1 MTVGRRVALAWLAL
15 AACSGGRARAQSGG
29 AAAPL
34 EASVKAAYL
43 YKFTAFVEW
52 PPGSFAGPQEPIVI
66 GVVSQDA
73 VHAELL
79 TVLAG
84 RTAQERPLQARR
96 LQPGDAVDGV
106 HMLYV
111 GGAVAGSAQQGWLQS
126 LQSKPLLLVT
136 DDPAG
141 LALGGALNF
150 VKVGG
155 RVRFEASL
163 VNAQRAGVRLSA
175 RLLGVAERVVQAS

>member
-1 MTVGRRVALAWLAL
+1 VTPGRRAALAWLAL
-15 AACSGGRARAQSGG
+15 AACGGARAQAGPPP
-29 AAAPL
+29 PL

-52 PPGSFAGPQEPIVI
+52 PPGSFAGPQQPIVI
-66 GVVSQDA
+66 GVAAHDA
-73 VHAELL
+73 VHAEL
-79 TVLAG
+79 VAALAG

-111 GGAVAGSAQQGWLQS
+111 GGAVAGSAQQAWLQS
-126 LQSKPLLLVT
+126 LQGKPLLLVT

-141 LALGGALNF
+141 LSLGGALNF

-175 RLLGVAERVVQAS
+175 RLLGVAERVLQT